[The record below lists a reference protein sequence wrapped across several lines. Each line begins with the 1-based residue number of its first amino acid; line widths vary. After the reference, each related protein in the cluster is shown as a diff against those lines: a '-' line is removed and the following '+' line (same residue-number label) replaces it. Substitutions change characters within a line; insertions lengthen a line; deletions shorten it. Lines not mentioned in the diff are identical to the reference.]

1 MGGRWLCVCVV
12 GLLTAVTGSAQVPDR
27 PTELPPLLPAPP
39 SDQVTPPPP
48 ATGPRGPVGEYD
60 HSHLY
65 LPEFVAPTKTTP
77 ETCRPLGRW
86 WVNPSL
92 ELAWLP
98 TQPAPGTVRLRLPD
112 GAGGSIPGPLVPVG
126 GRSPDSFQ
134 GGFGLS
140 LGRFLG
146 DAHTHA
152 IESNFF
158 LLGGTDTTFNG
169 TAPGMFVVFPQGA
182 SQSSPQVIV
191 LQPAIAGSVVGTFPV
206 TLSTWFVGADVNYR
220 HNLLCGPGGRLD
232 VLGGYRFAYLR
243 DEVYLGDVPD
253 SGKDHH
259 RDNRAMAATP
269 FNGGQ
274 VGLAGEARSSGWYV
288 GGAAKM
294 AFGVIT
300 PDVSATGLFV
310 GAEGATPAGF
320 TRLAA
325 LTDMP
330 KMQFAVLPT
339 VNLTVGRQLREH
351 TRIFAGYS
359 FQYLSRVARL
369 GDVLDP
375 SATAVSMSDFWV
387 QAVNFGMELRY

>member
-1 MGGRWLCVCVV
+1 MGVRWLCVCVV
-12 GLLTAVTGSAQVPDR
+12 GLLTTVTGGAQVPDR

-48 ATGPRGPVGEYD
+48 PTGPRGPVGEYD

-65 LPEFVAPTKTTP
+65 LPAFVPPAKSAP

-98 TQPAPGTVRLRLPD
+98 TPAAPGTVRLRVPD
-112 GAGGSIPGPLVPVG
+112 GNGGSIPGPLVPVG
-126 GRSPDSFQ
+126 GRTPDSFQ

-146 DAHTHA
+146 EAHKHA

-169 TAPGMFVVFPQGA
+169 TAPGMLVLFPQGE
-182 SQSSPQVIV
+182 SESSPQVVV
-191 LQPAIAGSVVGTFPV
+191 LPAGVAGNTVGTFPV

-220 HNLLCGPGGRLD
+220 HNLFCGLGGRLD
-232 VLGGYRFAYLR
+232 VLAGYRFAYLQ

-253 SGKDHH
+253 PGKDHH
-259 RDNRAMAATP
+259 RDNRAMTTTP

-274 VGLAGEARSSGWYV
+274 VGVAGEVRSNGWYAS
-288 GGAAKM
+288 GTAKM
-294 AFGVIT
+294 AFGVVT
-300 PDVSATGLFV
+300 PEVTASGLFV
-310 GAEGATPAGF
+310 GAEGVTPAGYA
-320 TRLAA
+320 RLAA
-325 LTDMP
+325 LADSP

-351 TRIFAGYS
+351 TRVFAGYS

-369 GDVLDP
+369 GDILDAG
-375 SATAVSMSDFWV
+375 ATSVSLSDFWV
-387 QAVNFGMELRY
+387 QAVNLGMEFRY